1 MKGVLILLVT
11 AIVVCVGNRTQ
22 GVHKHRHGKTGHK
35 PERDTGSI
43 ILKPGTAKNKLFP
56 GYGTNFRYI
65 GEVKNGLDRVTVVTS
80 IPIPRYS
87 DIEIRPIVFNNCTE
101 DLWRHGARTRG
112 YPQHETYVKCN
123 RVLAQAKFYQSQQE
137 ELQFLLRQLLTHDLY
152 SVLPELNQ
160 TPSMYNHGPSYN
172 TRPVN
177 LPDPYKTKLTA
188 KTVNDTAQIRERRGF
203 GSILAK
209 AIPGLITLAIESVSS
224 YIKGKQQQRINTA
237 VAELRNDD
245 NKIKNYLKQYRNELL
260 MYGRYNLKS
269 LKGIINTINALHDKQ
284 TYFERAVK
292 QKDFNFKKSDM
303 DAVNY
308 NFEVMMYMK
317 NVREEHVVT
326 YREAVKAARD
336 FLDGIAIVTQGR
348 LPRSLISDNQLRE
361 ILGKVDAM
369 VKRNPDYVLA
379 AKHISHYRDMKMV
392 TFSVDQQAHSLIV
405 TFPAFIKN
413 YKQPPLSLYEVE
425 TVPVPIIDKNVKA
438 NSYSQVRIEKSY
450 IAAGTDYY
458 IQLRISE
465 LLICKSIR
473 HIYYCEELFV
483 IKHKSRHS
491 CVSAIFYNLG
501 PTTITKNCKFDYYYN
516 TTVPP
521 VILDG
526 GRDVL
531 LANFHGPRS
540 LKCSSVNGGLAK
552 PAPENTYAVVNREFL
567 CDCQLDIEHASV
579 LRQLSTCSKSSTSK
593 MHMKFT
599 INLAFWEMFKKRSP
613 NSASNIQPQNAEEVQ
628 IFSVDLYDLQIGK
641 LDQPVDLEKFMETMG
656 TDGQKMS
663 TIEERGA
670 EQPMQKIMPRW
681 LNNIFVM
688 TCTAMTTVLMV
699 IILVLLAKH
708 FKMKALVSMLAI
720 QTVPPPVEA
729 VNLTAAMM
737 SAMIAPDPAIGTKV
751 VCAYPVAVIWQNILG
766 YLVLAYAITQFFR
779 PVTWYK
785 GYKYNKKCA
794 LYIFVYDEDHERYSP
809 LKIMSLK
816 GQMHNYRMKYTGEGI
831 SLTLVRSWTY
841 DTITISWGGV
851 QVMDK
856 SDPINLL
863 ATVTVALKQK
873 IMTRRIAQQLG
884 EVQYMLKQGSSWH
897 DITDYYR
904 ARKKA
909 VNLKVESG
917 DEGVTSSPKKVRKEK
932 SHKKTKVHKEPVDV

>member
-1 MKGVLILLVT
+1 M
-11 AIVVCVGNRTQ
+11 
-22 GVHKHRHGKTGHK
+22 
-35 PERDTGSI
+35 
-43 ILKPGTAKNKLFP
+43 
-56 GYGTNFRYI
+56 
-65 GEVKNGLDRVTVVTS
+65 
-80 IPIPRYS
+80 
-87 DIEIRPIVFNNCTE
+87 
-101 DLWRHGARTRG
+101 
-112 YPQHETYVKCN
+112 
-123 RVLAQAKFYQSQQE
+123 AQARFYQSQQE
-137 ELQFLLRQLLTHDLY
+137 ELQFLLRQLLTHNLY

-160 TPSMYNHGPSYN
+160 TRSMYNYESRKN
-172 TRPVN
+172 NRPTDLQN
-177 LPDPYKTKLTA
+177 PHKMKFTDE
-188 KTVNDTAQIRERRGF
+188 TVNNTAQTRGRRGF

-224 YIKGKQQQRINTA
+224 YIRGRQQQRINTA
-237 VAELRNDD
+237 VEELRSDD
-245 NKIKNYLKQYRNELL
+245 NKIKNDLKQYRNELL

-269 LKGIINTINALHDKQ
+269 LRGIINTINALHKKQ
-284 TYFERAVK
+284 NHFEWAVK
-292 QKDFNFKKSDM
+292 QKDFNFRKSDM
-303 DAVNY
+303 NAVNY
-308 NFEVMMYMK
+308 NFEVMMYLK
-317 NVREEHVVT
+317 NVREEHVVS

-336 FLDGIAIVTQGR
+336 LLNGNAIVTQGR
-348 LPRSLISDNQLRE
+348 LPRALISDNQLRE

-369 VKRNPDYVLA
+369 VKRNYPDYVLA

-392 TFSVDQQAHSLIV
+392 TFSVDQQAHSLIL

-438 NSYSQVRIEKSY
+438 DSYSQVRIEKSY

-465 LLICKSIR
+465 LLMCKSIGY
-473 HIYYCEELFV
+473 IYYCEELFV

-501 PTTITKNCKFDYYYN
+501 PATVIKNCKFDYYYN
-516 TTVPP
+516 ITVPP

-567 CDCQLDIEHASV
+567 CDCQLDLEHASV
-579 LRQLSTCSKSSTSK
+579 LRQLSSCSKSSSSK

-613 NSASNIQPQNAEEVQ
+613 NSASNIQPQYAEEVQ
-628 IFSVDLYDLQIGK
+628 TFSVDLYDIQIGK
-641 LDQPVDLEKFMETMG
+641 LDQPIDLERFMETMD
-656 TDGQKMS
+656 TNGQKIS
-663 TIEERGA
+663 TVEEREA

-681 LNNIFVM
+681 LNNVLVM
-688 TCTAMTTVLMV
+688 TCTVMTTVLMT

-720 QTVPPPVEA
+720 QTVPPPAEA

-766 YLVLAYAITQFFR
+766 YLVLIYAITQFFR

-841 DTITISWGGV
+841 DTMTISWGGV

-856 SDPINLL
+856 SDPINLPT
-863 ATVTVALKQK
+863 TVTVALRHK

-909 VNLKVESG
+909 VNLRVESG
-917 DEGVTSSPKKVRKEK
+917 DRGVTNSPKKVRKEK
-932 SHKKTKVHKEPVDV
+932 SHKKTKVPEEPVEV